1 MKLLHTSDWHLGQ
14 HLISK
19 DRRREHGLFLDWLTG
34 VIKNGRIDVLVV
46 AGDIF
51 ESATPPNYALEM
63 YYTFLT
69 RVATA
74 TACRQVIIV
83 GGNHDSPA
91 TLNAPRKLLEHLR
104 IHVVGSIGEN
114 PKDDVIVVR
123 DDKGAACCILC
134 CVPFLRDRDIRP
146 SVPGES
152 YEEKSRA
159 LLEGIKSYYQQMKEI
174 ALKTQK
180 KLSTP
185 KTRIPLVATGHLFA
199 AGGQVT
205 DGVRDIYVGS
215 LGQVH
220 ASYFPS
226 AFDYV
231 ALGHLHKPQTVADLD
246 HIRYAGSP
254 IPLSFSEA
262 GHPKIVVIVEFDDQT
277 TEMTIGP
284 ADVPEFQELR
294 CIRGNLDEILSAFES
309 MDSPKNSDTIWA
321 EVQLDSESWAP
332 DLINRIN
339 EAVADRPIEVLAVKY
354 LQGMQTRRL
363 TRTRELQ
370 TLEQL
375 TPQDVFE
382 KRMSEEKSVST
393 AQADDLQQAFAEII
407 DHVLTEAGDDEQ

>member
-1 MKLLHTSDWHLGQ
+1 MKILHTSDWHLGQ

-34 VIKNGRIDVLVV
+34 VIKDDHIDVLVV

-63 YYTFLT
+63 YYNFLT
-69 RVATA
+69 CIATT
-74 TACRQVIIV
+74 TACRQVAIV

-91 TLNAPRKLLEHLR
+91 TLNAPRQLLEHLR
-104 IHVVGSIGEN
+104 IRVVGSISED
-114 PKDDVIVVR
+114 PEDDVIVVR
-123 DDKGAACCILC
+123 DDKDTPRCMVC

-146 SVPGES
+146 SVAGES

-159 LLEGIKSYYQQMKEI
+159 LLEGIKSYYHQMKEI

-180 KLSTP
+180 KLSTG
-185 KTRIPLVATGHLFA
+185 KAGIPMVATGHLFT

-215 LGQVH
+215 LGHVH
-220 ASYFPS
+220 ASYFPPE
-226 AFDYV
+226 FDYV
-231 ALGHLHKPQTVADLD
+231 ALGHLHKPQIAAGLE

-254 IPLSFSEA
+254 VPLSFSEA
-262 GHPKIVVIVEFDDQT
+262 GNPKVVVIVEFDDQT
-277 TEMTIGP
+277 AEMTI
-284 ADVPEFQELR
+284 AQAAVPVFQELR
-294 CIRGNLDEILSAFES
+294 CIRGNLDEIVSAFES
-309 MDSPKNSDTIWA
+309 MGSPQNSETVWV
-321 EVQLDSESWAP
+321 EVQLDSDEWAP

-354 LQGMQTRRL
+354 LQGMQSRRL
-363 TRTRELQ
+363 TRTQDLQ

-375 TPQDVFE
+375 TPREVFE
-382 KRMSEEKSVST
+382 KRMAAEKSVDEAESGDLK
-393 AQADDLQQAFAEII
+393 QAYAEII
-407 DHVLTEAGDDEQ
+407 DCVLSGAGDDAQ

>member
-1 MKLLHTSDWHLGQ
+1 MKILHTSDWHLGQ

-34 VIKNGRIDVLVV
+34 VIIDDHIDVLVV

-63 YYTFLT
+63 YYNFLT
-69 RVATA
+69 RVATT
-74 TACRQVIIV
+74 TACRQVVIV

-91 TLNAPRKLLEHLR
+91 TLNAPRQLLAHLR
-104 IHVVGSIGEN
+104 IHVVGSIGED
-114 PKDDVIVVR
+114 PQDDVIVVR
-123 DDKGAACCILC
+123 DDNGIPRCILC

-152 YEEKSRA
+152 YEEKSKA
-159 LLEGIKSYYQQMKEI
+159 LLEGIKSYYHKMKEI
-174 ALKTQK
+174 TLKTHK
-180 KLSTP
+180 KLSAE
-185 KTRIPLVATGHLFA
+185 KTGIPVVATGHLFA

-226 AFDYV
+226 TFDYV

-254 IPLSFSEA
+254 VALSFSEA
-262 GHPKIVVIVEFDDQT
+262 GNPKVVVIVEFDDQT
-277 TEMTIGP
+277 AEMTIGQK
-284 ADVPEFQELR
+284 AVPEFQELQ
-294 CIRGNLDEILSAFES
+294 CIRGNLDEILAAFES
-309 MDSPKNSDTIWA
+309 MDSPENSATIWV
-321 EVQLDSESWAP
+321 EVQLDSEQWAP

-354 LQGMQTRRL
+354 LRGMQTRRL
-363 TRTRELQ
+363 TRTRDLQ

-375 TPQDVFE
+375 TPQEVFE
-382 KRMSEEKSVST
+382 KRMSEENSVDPAESDELK
-393 AQADDLQQAFAEII
+393 QAYAEII
-407 DHVLTEAGDDEQ
+407 DRVLSGAGGDAQ

>member
-1 MKLLHTSDWHLGQ
+1 MKILHTSDWHLGQ

-19 DRRREHGLFLDWLTG
+19 DRRREHGLFLDWLIE
-34 VIKNGRIDVLVV
+34 VIIDDRIDVLVV

-63 YYTFLT
+63 YYNFLT
-69 RVATA
+69 RVATT
-74 TACRQVIIV
+74 TACRQVAIV

-91 TLNAPRKLLEHLR
+91 TLNAPRQLLEHLR
-104 IHVVGSIGEN
+104 IHVVGSIGED

-123 DDKGAACCILC
+123 DDNGTARCILC

-159 LLEGIKSYYQQMKEI
+159 LLEGIKSYYHQMKEI

-180 KLSTP
+180 RLSAE
-185 KTRIPLVATGHLFA
+185 KAVIPVVATGHLFA

-226 AFDYV
+226 TFDYV
-231 ALGHLHKPQTVADLD
+231 ALGHLHKPQIVADLD

-254 IPLSFSEA
+254 VALSFSEA
-262 GHPKIVVIVEFDDQT
+262 GNPKVVVIVEFDDQT
-277 TEMTIGP
+277 AEMTIGQ
-284 ADVPEFQELR
+284 AVVPEFQELR
-294 CIRGNLDEILSAFES
+294 CIRGSLDNILTTFES
-309 MDSPKNSDTIWA
+309 MDAPKNGDSIWV
-321 EVQLDSESWAP
+321 EVQLDSEQWAP

-339 EAVADRPIEVLAVKY
+339 EALADRPIEVLAVKY

-363 TRTRELQ
+363 TRTRDLQ

-375 TPQDVFE
+375 TPQEVFE
-382 KRMSEEKSVST
+382 KRMSEEESVGA
-393 AQADDLQQAFAEII
+393 AQTDDLKQAYAEII
-407 DHVLTEAGDDEQ
+407 DRVLSGAGDD